1 MLLIFSLF
9 SRIPHFAFKIICS
22 FNSLLTSDYTFH
34 WNPPLF
40 SMSRANVLL
49 YRLAIIVFCYIVAII
64 ISDNAPIKAITM
76 PQNIFLINELLFIV
90 VSII

>member
-1 MLLIFSLF
+1 
-9 SRIPHFAFKIICS
+9 
-22 FNSLLTSDYTFH
+22 
-34 WNPPLF
+34 
-40 SMSRANVLL
+40 MSRANVLL